1 MAPPTLAPYRHCREN
16 PQICARR
23 RSADRRKL
31 RFGVAADDAY
41 LGQTEV
47 KAVDLTLN
55 SPSGLL
61 TIGPR
66 KTKELIFNGGVFT
79 GAEAAELEMIDQAE
93 PGR

>member
-1 MAPPTLAPYRHCREN
+1 
-16 PQICARR
+16 
-23 RSADRRKL
+23 
-31 RFGVAADDAY
+31 
-41 LGQTEV
+41 V